1 MNEKRTA
8 EMPGC
13 GRRGKP
19 KAGFH
24 RRPRALGNRWR
35 DSHIPAAPDA
45 TAMEKW
51 KSKRRI
57 PTFPRLILSSQN
69 QKRKENSTPT
79 CYPRLQAHLRIR
91 KRYQPEYGILPGVV

>member
-1 MNEKRTA
+1 MDGDENQNQV
-8 EMPGC
+8 
-13 GRRGKP
+13 
-19 KAGFH
+19 FH
-24 RRPRALGNRWR
+24 RRPRALGNRRR

-57 PTFPRLILSSQN
+57 PTFPRLIPLSQN
-69 QKRKENSTPT
+69 QKRKENSTST

-91 KRYQPEYGILPGVV
+91 KRWLVAQTIVFRRLRLILRR